1 MVPTGLDTLLQL
13 RCSSSRRARMRSSGT
28 SQLISHR
35 VLEGTGLPL
44 AAQVCRLAGIV
55 GIVIFGADQLREQA
69 CSSALSNGSGHWTPE
84 PFNANA

>member
-13 RCSSSRRARMRSSGT
+13 RCSSSRRARMRSSRT

-35 VLEGTGLPL
+35 VLEVTGLPL
-44 AAQVCRLAGIV
+44 GAKVCRLAGIV
-55 GIVIFGADQLREQA
+55 GVAIFGADQLSEEA

-84 PFNANA
+84 PFNASA